1 MLNMKKGIKLFKWV
15 LINNKILSNSSK
27 FLYPTLVAINS
38 IMTNSNIEV
47 EMTLINAS
55 LNFMNEKKKLK
66 DLEKNYIPIILINL
80 RNK

>member
-1 MLNMKKGIKLFKWV
+1 
-15 LINNKILSNSSK
+15 
-27 FLYPTLVAINS
+27 
-38 IMTNSNIEV
+38 MTNSNIEV

-80 RNK
+80 GNK

>member
-80 RNK
+80 GNK